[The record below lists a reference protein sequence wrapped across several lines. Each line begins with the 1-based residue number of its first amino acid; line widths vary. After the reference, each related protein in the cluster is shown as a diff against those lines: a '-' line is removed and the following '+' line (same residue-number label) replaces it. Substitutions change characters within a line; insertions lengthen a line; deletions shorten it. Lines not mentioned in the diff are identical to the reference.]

1 MAGGMGAPKQQNRT
15 SEDTSCASMFGAF
28 RVSCR
33 NGVAA
38 EVQGDLVLFDE
49 LDEPLVA
56 PHILVDAGRA
66 DLGLQAYPVEQAGE
80 VRDGG
85 RHVDDAVAAHAEPLG

>member
-1 MAGGMGAPKQQNRT
+1 MAGGIGAPKQQNRT

-38 EVQGDLVLFDE
+38 EVQV
-49 LDEPLVA
+49 
-56 PHILVDAGRA
+56 ILCFSMSSTNRS
-66 DLGLQAYPVEQAGE
+66 LL
-80 VRDGG
+80 
-85 RHVDDAVAAHAEPLG
+85 HTSW